1 MAPPNNV
8 LFSSDLWLRAL
19 ESYARDTH
27 LSVKLFDA
35 DLRIVLGPIH
45 PTPFFQLFEEV
56 GYDPGMFAECARRCL
71 EQTDSRPA
79 VMVSEFYGLA
89 VVGTSLVL
97 DGKVVGAAVAGYAF
111 VDFSQVSEMQRL
123 ARDAG
128 IRAGIQFERLWQIAR
143 EQKPVPRQRLM
154 LNGELLQVLGDALLR
169 ENLRTRQYEETV
181 LKLQETAR
189 AKEEVHRELQRA
201 ALVNARFAAIV
212 GSSDDAIV
220 SQDLNGVITSWNRGA
235 ERLFGYTPE
244 EVVGRPVTILMP
256 PDRVDEE
263 PGILKRIRAGESIEH
278 YETVRRRKDGTLL
291 DISLT
296 VSPIVD
302 AHGKVVGA
310 SKIAR
315 DITERKQAEE
325 SLRESQADL
334 ERELASTKLLQ
345 QVSTRLIQADDI
357 EVLYQQILDTA
368 AALMRSAY
376 ASIQMLHPER
386 GTGGELHLLAYR
398 GFNPEAAKSWE
409 WVSPGSETT
418 CGVAMRTA
426 QRVIVPDVEKCDFMA
441 GSNDLGTYLQ
451 TGIHAVQSTP
461 LLSRSGRILG
471 MISTHWRQPHQASE
485 RDLRLFDVLARQAAD
500 LIERKQAE
508 IALVQSEKLA
518 AAGRMA
524 AAVAH
529 EINNPLE
536 AVTNLLYLL
545 RSEMTSEA
553 GSRNLAMA
561 EEELGRV
568 AQITKKTLAFYRD
581 PSSPATVSVSE
592 VIDSALS
599 VLSGK
604 IAEKQILV
612 VRADQPSTIRGL
624 KGELEQLFSNL
635 IANAIDAVSV
645 GGQIEISVH
654 ANGEGVVMAVQ
665 DNGAGIRQEHLQKL
679 FEPFFSTK
687 QQYKGTGLGLWV
699 ANEVARKHG
708 AQIAVKSSTDVST
721 HGTTFE
727 VTFPTAD
734 GQTSLPAAS

>member
-35 DLRIVLGPIH
+35 DLRVVLGPIH

-111 VDFSQVSEMQRL
+111 VDFSQSAEVQRL

-128 IRAGIQFERLWQIAR
+128 IKFVRLWQVAR

-154 LNGELLQVLGDALLR
+154 LNSELLQTLGDALLR
-169 ENLRTRQYEETV
+169 ENLRTRQYEDAV
-181 LKLQETAR
+181 LKLEETAR
-189 AKEEVHRELQRA
+189 AKEEVHRELQESSA
-201 ALVNARFAAIV
+201 ALRENEERYRILFDLGPVAIYSCDALGVIQEFNRRAVELWGRTPAHGDTDERFCGSFKMFRPDGSFMPHEQCPMADVVSGEIPEMRDGEVHIERPDGSRVIAIV
-212 GSSDDAIV
+212 NIRPLKDQRGEILGAI
-220 SQDLNGVITSWNRGA
+220 NC
-235 ERLFGYTPE
+235 FY
-244 EVVGRPVTILMP
+244 
-256 PDRVDEE
+256 
-263 PGILKRIRAGESIEH
+263 
-278 YETVRRRKDGTLL
+278 
-291 DISLT
+291 
-296 VSPIVD
+296 
-302 AHGKVVGA
+302 
-310 SKIAR
+310 
-315 DITERKQAEE
+315 DITDRKQAEE
-325 SLRESQADL
+325 ALRESEERYRTLFESVDEGFCIIEKVEDEAGGPLDFRYVEANPAFAAQSGVSGVVGRTIRQAFPGEPEEWFATYD
-334 ERELASTKLLQ
+334 A
-345 QVSTRLIQADDI
+345 
-357 EVLYQQILDTA
+357 VLRTGEPI
-368 AALMRSAY
+368 RF
-376 ASIQMLHPER
+376 ER
-386 GTGGELHLLAYR
+386 GLVTQGRVLELYAFR
-398 GFNPEAAKSWE
+398 I
-409 WVSPGSETT
+409 GSETERR
-418 CGVAMRTA
+418 VAVIFKDITA
-426 QRVIVPDVEKCDFMA
+426 
-441 GSNDLGTYLQ
+441 
-451 TGIHAVQSTP
+451 H
-461 LLSRSGRILG
+461 
-471 MISTHWRQPHQASE
+471 
-485 RDLRLFDVLARQAAD
+485 
-500 LIERKQAE
+500 KQAE
-508 IALVQSEKLA
+508 VALLKSEKLA